1 MIRITEPIGQLSQEA
16 YFELRHQV
24 LRAPWGKEKGTER
37 DDMEAASVHAAALD
51 VQNQTLGVARLHIR
65 DDGRGQIRYMAVAS
79 SAQGKGVG
87 KKVIAYLEMRAKE
100 IGIPTIM
107 LNARENA
114 VPFYL
119 SCGYRIIA
127 DGELLWGQI
136 PHFVMEKSL

>member
-1 MIRITEPIGQLSQEA
+1 MIRLTEPTGINAKDA

-37 DDMEAASVHAAALD
+37 DELESGSVHAAALNTN
-51 VQNQTLGVARLHIR
+51 NQTVGVARLHLR
-65 DDGRGQIRYMAVAS
+65 EDGRGQIRYMAAAPHV
-79 SAQGKGVG
+79 QGQGVG
-87 KKVIAYLEMRAKE
+87 KKVITYLEMRAKE
-100 IGIPTIM
+100 MGITTIM

-119 SCGYRIIA
+119 SCGYTIIE

-136 PHFVMEKSL
+136 PHFVMEKAL